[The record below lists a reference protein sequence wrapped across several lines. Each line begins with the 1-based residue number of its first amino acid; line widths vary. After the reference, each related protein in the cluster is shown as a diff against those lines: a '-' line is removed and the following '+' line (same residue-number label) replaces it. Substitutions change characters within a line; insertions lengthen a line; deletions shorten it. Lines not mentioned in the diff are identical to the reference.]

1 MAAVR
6 VLLVDDHALVRAGM
20 RSLLKDISD
29 VEVVAETGNGRE
41 AVELAKQHQPHIV
54 LMDIA
59 INGMNGLDAAARI
72 VKDQPRCKIIIVSM
86 HSNDEYITRALH
98 VGVSGYLIKDAAA
111 SELEAALRAVARSE
125 KYLSPEISTRLMDRY
140 EERGLAPEASPE
152 KLTPRQRETLQLI
165 AEGHT
170 TKEVATILG
179 VSVKTIDTHR
189 TQLMKRLNIHDVTG
203 LVRYAI
209 RTGLVSSEK

>member
-59 INGMNGLDAAARI
+59 INGMNGLDAAAH
-72 VKDQPRCKIIIVSM
+72 VLKDQPRCKIIIVSM
-86 HSNDEYITRALH
+86 HSNDEYIARALH

-152 KLTPRQRETLQLI
+152 QLTPRQRETLQLI
-165 AEGHT
+165 AEGHA

-179 VSVKTIDTHR
+179 VSATTIDTHR